1 MEGQKPI
8 RLFGRFLREDLLLK
22 VSIALFIFTLKV
34 LEKMPD
40 IPDITNLEE
49 VLSVM
54 GIVLKKR
61 LLDIIFNTLWISF
74 AVYLLKLFQESVRE
88 QKENQVRYNQRVD
101 SLAAKIHSN
110 LPRLTSLITRENHF
124 ESTLEKFHQIQTPGA
139 RWIYSKFISSL
150 LEKSFSSFTIRMTPL
165 EYSGFSSELFN
176 SCERSIFLTG
186 SMRPSEWLNSLV
198 DTSVDCRDLNEE
210 RRGLF
215 FNNQLDV
222 KEFMNIISD
231 TNHSLTL
238 TNNTAILPN
247 NKFRVVCLEKHDWE
261 YLFMSERSI
270 DAYYIIN
277 DPRKIKHS
285 YFRKYSQPRL
295 SLFNP
300 FKYEYALYDE
310 ELLLRYDREKNS
322 LTLVIASRK
331 EGSIDE
337 QDEFAEAK
345 VFFKCH
351 IDSATTEKECDL
363 KGYLLIKEEVRK
375 DKLEILESILDS
387 KMKKLPHK
395 LCYLYSG
402 GLKWEKYINKDTTK
416 YKSSA
421 TKAVEDGVRGFFG
434 GRRAEDQNLEIIEIG
449 AGTGEKT
456 IKVCEV
462 IAHRINSYVLL
473 DISSYFLEKSGYR
486 LQERMPHLVVG
497 QNIKKILLD
506 CCLEKNKEEFCR
518 AIDNRDVFILS
529 NSTLLTEAGFNWCY
543 LKKARKIFI
552 TIDLLVKKEDDQE
565 ELSAYLKKACSDYL
579 QAKELLLYPLKIFEI
594 PIKANFNDTQ
604 LDTLFSFAYNDASF
618 SLQVKFNLQGY
629 FDLCSIDFGNLKGFD
644 QESLISSKQESNTRR
659 RSEINNEIKQRN
671 NRRQKLHEDYIAKRE
686 GLKSVKEL
694 IILESLKFKYDKAN
708 PEKTETEITNYFNEL
723 DFSTEVKLFEYE
735 NGNKTEAFA
744 AILLTPY

>member
-8 RLFGRFLREDLLLK
+8 RLFGRFLKEDFLLK
-22 VSIALFIFTLKV
+22 LYIALLVFILKV
-34 LEKMPD
+34 LEQKSN
-40 IPDITNLEE
+40 ISDITNLEE

-54 GIVLKKR
+54 GIVLEKQ

-74 AVYLLKLFQESVRE
+74 AVYLLQLFQEFVRE
-88 QKENQVRYNQRVD
+88 QKENLVRYNQRVD
-101 SLAAKIHSN
+101 SLAAKIHNN

-176 SCERSIFLTG
+176 SCERSIYLTG

-198 DTSVDCRDLNEE
+198 DTSIACRDFNKE
-210 RRGLF
+210 RRDLF

-222 KEFMNIISD
+222 KGFMNIISK

-322 LTLVIASRK
+322 LTLVIASRR

-351 IDSATTEKECDL
+351 IDSASTEKECDL
-363 KGYLLIKEEVRK
+363 KGYLPIKEEVRK
-375 DKLEILESILDS
+375 NKLEILESILDS
-387 KMKKLPHK
+387 KTKKLPHK

-434 GRRAEDQNLEIIEIG
+434 DRQAEDQNLEIIEIG

-518 AIDNRDVFILS
+518 AIENRDVFILS
-529 NSTLLTEAGFNWCY
+529 NSTLLTETGFNWHY

-594 PIKANFNDTQ
+594 PIKTINDKQ

-659 RSEINNEIKQRN
+659 RGEINNEIKQRN
-671 NRRQKLHEDYIAKRE
+671 RRRQELHQDYIAKRE
-686 GLKSVKEL
+686 ELKSVEEL

-708 PEKTETEITNYFNEL
+708 RGETETEIKNYFKDL
-723 DFSTEVKLFEYE
+723 GFSTEVKLFEYE
-735 NGNKTEAFA
+735 DGNKTEAFA
-744 AILLTPY
+744 TILLTPY